1 MSEHRTERTD
11 SEILASRTVKA
22 GKRVY
27 YIDVKRD
34 RRGERY
40 IALTESKRVRD
51 GDETMRPVFEK
62 HKIFLYRED
71 FEKFMTA
78 FGEMLDYARDG
89 IDENATYTPTPWE
102 GQTDVTDVRQ
112 TWWWQLID
120 EGGYILGTNDSWS
133 GSTKQSIPAQSIAA
147 LFRQQTLLR
156 RYQRIQYSDP
166 RRY

>member
-1 MSEHRTERTD
+1 MGTMSEHRTERTD

-78 FGEMLDYARDG
+78 FGEMLACARDG
-89 IDENATYTPTPWE
+89 MDENVACMHE
-102 GQTDVTDVRQ
+102 ERQ
-112 TWWWQLID
+112 RSGGDASEAAGSNMEKDSLLDLPDPDLHID
-120 EGGYILGTNDSWS
+120 IE
-133 GSTKQSIPAQSIAA
+133 
-147 LFRQQTLLR
+147 F
-156 RYQRIQYSDP
+156 
-166 RRY
+166 

>member
-1 MSEHRTERTD
+1 MRTMSEHRTERTD

-89 IDENATYTPTPWE
+89 MDENATCTHEEHPQNGENAARMPDRNME
-102 GQTDVTDVRQ
+102 KNSLLDLPDPD
-112 TWWWQLID
+112 LHID
-120 EGGYILGTNDSWS
+120 ID
-133 GSTKQSIPAQSIAA
+133 
-147 LFRQQTLLR
+147 F
-156 RYQRIQYSDP
+156 
-166 RRY
+166 